1 MKYIKLIKDMYDKIV
16 TSVTKGGITSEFP
29 VTIALHQGSTLS
41 SNLFVL
47 TMDELI
53 RSIKDEVT

>member
-1 MKYIKLIKDMYDKIV
+1 MYDKIV

-29 VTIALHQGSTLS
+29 ITIALHQGSTLS

-53 RSIKDEVT
+53 RSIQDEVPWFMHL